1 MRSDRQDWTTMTW
14 QDAALALTL
23 HSQMQQKLV
32 HIRKSLEDH
41 FSLYWLSTNSTSSTS
56 WMFNVDQWRCL
67 SQGFQTLDQSRDLLT
82 EMISI
87 SDAQNFGRTL
97 NAFKLRVD
105 SGVDTF
111 SQLDHIDHI
120 EQDESLTKDV
130 DQLCESI
137 LIAVQNIYTK
147 YCREEHP
154 TEGTAT
160 VEEPDVTEDFEKNHL
175 TSMLLNEMQTDL
187 QKLLKVDSTVF
198 QLSGIMARSS
208 QDGKDAQLISK
219 ALPVIDQYIYV
230 IEYYL
235 SLQLATM
242 RTSSKLLSVLLNV
255 FNQLIEKGFC
265 RPSEAEQDNSTGSTM
280 QFQDNESGGLG
291 DGDGGKD
298 VSDQIENEDQ
308 LDSAKQQDQEEEEE
322 EENDQSG
329 MKEEENG
336 IEMSEDFKAD
346 LQDKDKEEG
355 KSDGESEDDDEQE
368 NLDKEMGETGE
379 QADQLDEKL
388 WGSDEEEGD
397 EDEDDQDQE
406 EGQGDA
412 QKMESQMTAK
422 NGDDDDDEGNDDQ
435 NSKDN
440 KKQQE
445 PKLDEEDEENVND
458 DQTDPFHSTHE
469 PPPAPEPLDVPDDL
483 NLDGGDAGGDEDE
496 PNETEEDPFDIDA
509 AKNDDVPM
517 DEQESNEQGDEKAG
531 EEEQE
536 MADESQEPESN
547 QQGEDSTKE
556 PAQESGDDDENEEG
570 KHLLHL
576 LQHLRYIHFPF
587 FFIYLYPIILYFI
600 IPLYPSRYLML
611 FLLFIFIFELFPHR

>member
-1 MRSDRQDWTTMTW
+1 M
-14 QDAALALTL
+14 
-23 HSQMQQKLV
+23 
-32 HIRKSLEDH
+32 
-41 FSLYWLSTNSTSSTS
+41 
-56 WMFNVDQWRCL
+56 
-67 SQGFQTLDQSRDLLT
+67 G
-82 EMISI
+82 
-87 SDAQNFGRTL
+87 
-97 NAFKLRVD
+97 
-105 SGVDTF
+105 
-111 SQLDHIDHI
+111 
-120 EQDESLTKDV
+120 
-130 DQLCESI
+130 
-137 LIAVQNIYTK
+137 
-147 YCREEHP
+147 
-154 TEGTAT
+154 
-160 VEEPDVTEDFEKNHL
+160 
-175 TSMLLNEMQTDL
+175 
-187 QKLLKVDSTVF
+187 
-198 QLSGIMARSS
+198 
-208 QDGKDAQLISK
+208 DGKDAQLISK

-422 NGDDDDDEGNDDQ
+422 NDDDDDEGNDDQ

-556 PAQESGDDDENEEG
+556 PAQESGDDDENEEEG
-570 KHLLHL
+570 KDKEMEESSENDNPA
-576 LQHLRYIHFPF
+576 QTADPEQAV
-587 FFIYLYPIILYFI
+587 
-600 IPLYPSRYLML
+600 PSMDQPSEADAQPATEEAVKGSQDKIAKKQVEKMPQEDGGQNEEAANDETEGIGMAESRLTEGHDGQEQSKVYRQTLKK
-611 FLLFIFIFELFPHR
+611 EE